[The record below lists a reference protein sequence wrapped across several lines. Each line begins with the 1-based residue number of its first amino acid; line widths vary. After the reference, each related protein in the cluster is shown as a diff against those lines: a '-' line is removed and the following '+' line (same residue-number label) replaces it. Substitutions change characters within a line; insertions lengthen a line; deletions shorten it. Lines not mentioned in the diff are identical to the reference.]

1 MNFRNRKKMDE
12 FDDFSR
18 EMQEREKRKV
28 REIEKYEAEE
38 KASFSESDYDENREE
53 IVKIKDK
60 KHEYDEDC
68 RIKDKNKF

>member
-18 EMQEREKRKV
+18 EMREREKRKRKA

-38 KASFSESDYDENREE
+38 RESFSESVYDENRISSESVPKQNGKMSNVE
-53 IVKIKDK
+53 
-60 KHEYDEDC
+60 C
-68 RIKDKNKF
+68 R

>member
-38 KASFSESDYDENREE
+38 KASFSESTYDENRISSESVPKQNGKMAKL
-53 IVKIKDK
+53 IQ
-60 KHEYDEDC
+60 
-68 RIKDKNKF
+68 